1 MANVQNLIKPTRDR
15 TAEQRRESASKAGK
29 ASAAKKRERKTMQEF
44 AKEVL
49 SLPLRSDE
57 LDSVASLS
65 DFQRVIDMDGQR
77 VKMPANLTV
86 AHAALLVQAKKA
98 MGGDARALQFLRD
111 TAGEQ
116 PVERVEV
123 SGDVAAAAAD
133 IGAMVARLKEG
144 DG

>member
-1 MANVQNLIKPTRDR
+1 MDVLHHHVGVGDR
-15 TAEQRRESASKAGK
+15 QIVVGEVPEALNAQSHQTAADLLCAAAG
-29 ASAAKKRERKTMQEF
+29 
-44 AKEVL
+44 
-49 SLPLRSDE
+49 
-57 LDSVASLS
+57 LS
-65 DFQRVIDMDGQR
+65 DFQRVIDVDGQR

-133 IGAMVARLKEG
+133 IGAMVERLKKG